1 MSDVDN
7 DVIIGEFRRV
17 LDERHRLALPPE
29 VVQFLGSD
37 TAHAVLAKER
47 DGCLSLWKPDAWN
60 RHFERFMKNLTL
72 RVREDFFDSNRIPE
86 VQRISRLISTR
97 AKPIQLGQRGRILIP
112 EGFREFLAVP
122 PNTETMVIGAGVCVE
137 LWRPTAWLEYLK
149 SDLETF
155 NTSFREIAG

>member
-1 MSDVDN
+1 MSAVDD

-29 VVQFLGSD
+29 VVQFLGSE

-60 RHFERFMKNLTL
+60 QHFERFMRNLTL
-72 RVREDFFDSNRIPE
+72 RVRENFFDSNRIPE
-86 VQRISRLISTR
+86 VQRVSRLISTR

-122 PNTETMVIGAGVCVE
+122 PNTEMMVIGAGVCVE

-149 SDLETF
+149 SDLESFHTI
-155 NTSFREIAG
+155 FREVAG